1 MATESTLAFQWMFGG
16 AVVVVYAMDRF
27 KSPSPMRATTTFWR
41 YWSAWLGYVTA
52 MLALFVFLGGGFTTI
67 SLSQLAPFIG
77 DIGSATDDGT
87 ELPGPLL
94 SALILTSLLPHFP
107 LLGKVDTA
115 VKEWFQRVGNMPF
128 EVREMSARL
137 AEASYAP
144 DPRVLPLLLPTFEEL
159 RVDAAWL
166 MAAPGSPKH
175 NWATCAALY
184 AQVRRWEGERGYSRF
199 VHEHK
204 TALGEI
210 RSRMNAL
217 SEVLEELTLNELERN
232 SDSRIVVH
240 VRKSIKKDIA
250 MVRQAL
256 FDFLS
261 AGILNSSWNH
271 HQRHADLSKLG
282 FAGLT
287 AARGPISAHDIVLV
301 IGLVFLALLFIPLM
315 MRRFFDPAMLGLSLR
330 LLIMVP
336 IIYAVAIVSAI
347 YPKSVFPF
355 STRLES
361 AGRPFAAYALSG
373 AASAAVAFVVSLL
386 FRYSFGSDGTVFQ
399 ALATPGAFE
408 KAWRTSV
415 ERWPWLLMTFF
426 MTVAIAWAADN
437 RPRSTAKS
445 ATNLRWIEAASLG
458 VVFCALQW
466 VTIQLLALHT
476 TMQFPPSAG
485 VRMMITALVIGSL
498 IGWFVPHLHR
508 SQGRGTVKLDAGYA
522 PTTGSV
528 GLTGMPVS
536 AND

>member
-1 MATESTLAFQWMFGG
+1 MAAESTLAFQWLFGG
-16 AVVVVYAMDRF
+16 AVVIVYAMDRF
-27 KSPSPMRATTTFWR
+27 KNPSPMRATTTFWR

-67 SLSQLAPFIG
+67 NLSQLAPFLG
-77 DIGSATDDGT
+77 DIGSATEDGA

-107 LLGKVDTA
+107 LLGKVDAA

-137 AEASYAP
+137 AEANYAP
-144 DPRVLPLLLPTFEEL
+144 DPKNLPMLLPIFEEL
-159 RVDAAWL
+159 RVDPAWL
-166 MAAPGSPKH
+166 QAPPGTPKH
-175 NWATCAALY
+175 SWASCAALY
-184 AQVRRWEGERGYSRF
+184 AQIRRWEGERGYSRF

-204 TALGEI
+204 TALAEI

-217 SEVLEELTLNELERN
+217 SEVLEELTLNDLDRN
-232 SDSRIVVH
+232 SDSRIVIH
-240 VRKSIKKDIA
+240 MRKTIKKDIA
-250 MVRQAL
+250 TVRQAL

-261 AGILNSSWNH
+261 AGVLNSGWNH

-282 FAGLT
+282 FGGLT

-315 MRRFFDPAMLGLSLR
+315 MRRFFDPSMLGLSLR

-355 STRLES
+355 STRLDGAS
-361 AGRPFAAYALSG
+361 RPYAAYALSG
-373 AASAAVAFVVSLL
+373 AASAAIAFVVSLL
-386 FRYSFGSDGTVFQ
+386 FRYAFGSDGTVFQ

-408 KAWRTSV
+408 KAWHVSV
-415 ERWPWLLMTFF
+415 ERWPWPLMTFF

-437 RPRSTAKS
+437 RPRDSAKAATA
-445 ATNLRWIEAASLG
+445 LRWIEAGSLG
-458 VVFCALQW
+458 AVFCALQW
-466 VTIQLLALHT
+466 VTIQLLTLHT
-476 TMQFPPSAG
+476 TMKLPASAG
-485 VRMMITALVIGSL
+485 ARMMITALVIGGFV
-498 IGWFVPHLHR
+498 GWFVPHLHR
-508 SQGRGTVKLDAGYA
+508 SQGRDSTRRDAGVV
-522 PTTGSV
+522 PSGSSV
-528 GLTGMPVS
+528 GPPCVPAGVH
-536 AND
+536 D